1 VLIALASWTT
11 LVPATP
17 TATPQWGVVALG
29 ALELDSVRA
38 RQIENAVAGP
48 IWVVSGELRNPSD
61 EPRAVGAT
69 LAVSLLDRAGA
80 PIKTADATLNAALST
95 QRLREEDPARL
106 REEADAG
113 ASELAAKV
121 LAPGASIAVDAVFA
135 ACAREVTRFAVA
147 TRPARVSTRAV
158 PTP

>member
-1 VLIALASWTT
+1 
-11 LVPATP
+11 VPVAP
-17 TATPQWGVVALG
+17 AAPQRGAVSLG
-29 ALELDSVRA
+29 ALELRSVRV

-61 EPRAVGAT
+61 EPRAVGSM

-80 PIKTADATLNAALST
+80 PIATAEATLNASLSP
-95 QRLREEDPARL
+95 QRLREEEPARL
-106 REEADAG
+106 REEADAS

-121 LAPGASIAVDAVFA
+121 LAPGASVAVDAVFA
-135 ACAREVTRFAVA
+135 TPARGASRFAVE
-147 TRPARVSTRAV
+147 TRTARVSSRAE